1 VKVTVYVYCDAQPTV
16 NSTVKF
22 VWQETFLV
30 KLWFC
35 FTIFKAYKIHQAQ

>member
-1 VKVTVYVYCDAQPTV
+1 VKVTVYVYCDAQPTA

-30 KLWFC
+30 KLWSLKL
-35 FTIFKAYKIHQAQ
+35 TRYIKHNKMPY